1 MDKVINQ
8 TFGHIGENIFE
19 NFETLEL
26 LQLRLVSSIWKDII
40 DNVLVKRFKEIVFFS
55 CYIGK
60 TDFVKLIL
68 NHPRS
73 SKIDLNVKDNE
84 GNTPL
89 IVACKYG
96 HLDVI
101 QSLLDHP
108 NSKSIDI
115 NGKNNDGESP
125 IMISCNKDY
134 FVDIAELILRFSKDK
149 NIEWNFKGNEA
160 TKALSFACFDGYT
173 GVVQFIVDHSEE
185 LNVDLNA
192 REPGLF
198 GCNGFMRACV
208 QEHYDIVKIFMDQSM
223 VKNIDLNARTDFFFQ
238 NESIIILLITLGN
251 NDMIQFLLEHQAS
264 QSIEWNATAQDGQTA
279 FMVACQKGNLKVV
292 ELLLHHS
299 ESHNIDLNMS
309 NNRGET
315 GIMLACENGRTDV
328 VKFLVDKEKIHLPD
342 QVESSN
348 YSQDIN
354 DLLKGPLTLKKM
366 D

>member
-1 MDKVINQ
+1 M
-8 TFGHIGENIFE
+8 
-19 NFETLEL
+19 
-26 LQLRLVSSIWKDII
+26 
-40 DNVLVKRFKEIVFFS
+40 
-55 CYIGK
+55 
-60 TDFVKLIL
+60 
-68 NHPRS
+68 
-73 SKIDLNVKDNE
+73 
-84 GNTPL
+84 
-89 IVACKYG
+89 ACKYG

-134 FVDIAELILRFSKDK
+134 FVDIAELILRFSIDK

-208 QEHYDIVKIFMDQSM
+208 QENFDIVKIFMDQSM
-223 VKNIDLNARTDFFFQ
+223 AKNIDLNARTDFFFQ

-251 NDMIQFLLEHQAS
+251 NGMIHFLLQHQAS
-264 QSIEWNATAQDGQTA
+264 QSIEWNATAQGGQTA

-299 ESHNIDLNMS
+299 ESHNIDLNMR
-309 NNRGET
+309 NYYGDT
-315 GIMLACENGRTDV
+315 GIMIACENGHTDV
-328 VKFLVDKEKIHLPD
+328 VEFLVGQEEIHLPN
-342 QVESSN
+342 QIESSN
-348 YSQDIN
+348 YSQEIKSLISWLILD
-354 DLLKGPLTLKKM
+354 
-366 D
+366 